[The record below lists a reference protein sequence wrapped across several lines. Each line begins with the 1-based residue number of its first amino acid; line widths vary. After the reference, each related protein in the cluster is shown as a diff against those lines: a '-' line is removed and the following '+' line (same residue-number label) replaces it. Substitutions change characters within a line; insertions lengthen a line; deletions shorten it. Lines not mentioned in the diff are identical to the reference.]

1 MTRKVLLNPIESLLC
16 SQFFSRFFN
25 FFFSFFQRFH
35 RKKLASF
42 GFGNF
47 LLFEKAALNI
57 TLRLFFCSDF
67 SVFLKK
73 YIKAKVFAHQRNF
86 FWPISE
92 SLCL

>member
-1 MTRKVLLNPIESLLC
+1 M
-16 SQFFSRFFN
+16 FAN
-25 FFFSFFQRFH
+25 FFPIFQLLFLFRFH